1 MFGISSFWKGI
12 DLVIVELHFIIAI
25 ETKRFSFFYY
35 ILSYM
40 YVYISTWGYVH
51 MDVCY
56 ISLEP
61 EPWAALNCL
70 TWMLS
75 TELRFSATCLAPR
88 HRSALDRVSLCKS
101 AGCTGTL

>member
-51 MDVCY
+51 MDVY
-56 ISLEP
+56 
-61 EPWAALNCL
+61 
-70 TWMLS
+70 LS
-75 TELRFSATCLAPR
+75 GARAMGSSELPDMDA
-88 HRSALDRVSLCKS
+88 
-101 AGCTGTL
+101 